1 MRYSC
6 ITQLNTCI
14 MPTLQ
19 IRDLPQEIYDNLVA
33 SAEQNRRSL
42 TQEAVT
48 ILERGLTERK
58 EIAMYQERKRKIL
71 SERREIGQYFTGIS
85 KEDIVNMVREDR
97 DR

>member
-1 MRYSC
+1 
-6 ITQLNTCI
+6 

-19 IRDLPQEIYDNLVA
+19 IRDLPQDIYDKLVE

-48 ILERGLTERK
+48 ILENVLIK
-58 EIAMYQERKRKIL
+58 EKYLIEKSKTLAELKSMAPLFK
-71 SERREIGQYFTGIS
+71 GIS
-85 KEDIVNMVREDR
+85 IDDIVAMVREDR